1 MHLTLSSPAP
11 RPLLPLPPQVFAVHP
26 GMVLTNVVRSLPVFV
41 QKAYIFVFSLILL
54 TPSEGSRASVWA
66 ATSTEAPLEGWK
78 TLGYIDANC
87 M

>member
-1 MHLTLSSPAP
+1 M
-11 RPLLPLPPQVFAVHP
+11 HP
-26 GMVLTNVVRSLPVFV
+26 GMVLTNVVRSLPVIV

-87 M
+87 K